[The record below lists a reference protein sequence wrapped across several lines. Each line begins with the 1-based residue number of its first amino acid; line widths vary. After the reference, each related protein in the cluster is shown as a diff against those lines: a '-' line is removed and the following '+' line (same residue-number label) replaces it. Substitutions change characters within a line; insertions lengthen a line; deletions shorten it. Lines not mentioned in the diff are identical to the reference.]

1 MNANQFMDLLETVG
15 IPAAFA
21 VGAGWMVWKL
31 FQHLIAD
38 VHKKLDVQHSMIVA
52 LIDRVRQMDNDMI
65 RIDSMCRTVLGV
77 QVDVDR
83 IARADGKKD
92 QRKDWYN
99 RGHTSNDTNYN
110 SFNSSS
116 LCIRFYVV
124 IYDSN

>member
-21 VGAGWMVWKL
+21 VAAGWMVWKL

-38 VHKKLDVQHSMIVA
+38 VHKKLDVQHGMIVA

-92 QRKDWYN
+92 QRKD
-99 RGHTSNDTNYN
+99 
-110 SFNSSS
+110 
-116 LCIRFYVV
+116 
-124 IYDSN
+124 

>member
-15 IPAAFA
+15 IPAAFV

-38 VHKKLDVQHSMIVA
+38 VHKKLDTQHSMIVA

-92 QRKDWYN
+92 QRKD
-99 RGHTSNDTNYN
+99 
-110 SFNSSS
+110 
-116 LCIRFYVV
+116 
-124 IYDSN
+124 